1 MLKCD
6 MSKVAKNAF
15 LIEIYCPKSGIILPF
30 EVVRTSSGWQFHCS
44 EISLLSEKGAE
55 KFFEY
60 LRRHEGVSYPSNI
73 DAFFEGLWDDIAC
86 EGLHCDAIQER
97 LEELGNWISD
107 CSKQIPT
114 W

>member
-1 MLKCD
+1 
-6 MSKVAKNAF
+6 MSEV
-15 LIEIYCPKSGIILPF
+15 LISQLLIHVYCPKSGIISPF
-30 EVVRTSSGWQFHCS
+30 EVVRTSSGWQFQCT
-44 EISLLSEKGAE
+44 ETLLLSEKDAG
-55 KFFEY
+55 KLLEY

-86 EGLHCDAIQER
+86 EGLHDEVIQER

-107 CSKQIPT
+107 CSKQIPR

>member
-1 MLKCD
+1 
-6 MSKVAKNAF
+6 MSEIVKNQL
-15 LIEIYCPKSGIILPF
+15 LIDVYCPKSGIISPF
-30 EVVRTSSGWQFHCS
+30 EVVQTSSGWQFHCA
-44 EISLLSEKGAE
+44 ETSLLSEKDGR
-55 KFFEY
+55 KFLEY

-73 DAFFEGLWDDIAC
+73 NAFFEGLWDDIAC
-86 EGLHCDAIQER
+86 EGLYCEAIQQR